1 MNTFRKLLLLGA
13 TLLALVFSSNAA
25 ASTSCYRTWHMG
37 LVLPAELEL
46 DPNAADGEV
55 LWSSTF
61 IPPVLK
67 TGQCT
72 TSGESTLSFRGGQ
85 LSGQPVGVYS
95 SGIPGVGA
103 RFKTKYR
110 NCPQGYWPVVC
121 TSAFEREPG
130 AIEFYVELVKIGP
143 IRPTAISCCGSELA
157 VLAPPFPEAAYV
169 SFAYAGR
176 VSVIMKRQPTCSFP
190 SNSSIQASLGTV
202 SVGSF
207 RGVGSTSPERPFKI
221 DLSCKGGDGVTP
233 MDAYVTLTDATDP
246 GNRSTVLTLS
256 PDSGAQGLGVE
267 VLSGTRVLGYGAD
280 SSELGNPG
288 QWKAGPVSPGTSIF
302 SIPLA
307 ARYVQTESVVTPG
320 SGNARATFT
329 MSYQ

>member
-25 ASTSCYRTWHMG
+25 ASVSCYSTWQMG
-37 LVLPAELEL
+37 LLLPAELEL
-46 DPNAADGEV
+46 DPNAANGEV

-61 IPPVLK
+61 IPPLLK
-67 TGQCT
+67 AGLCS
-72 TSGESTLSFRGGQ
+72 TSGETTLTFLGQ
-85 LSGQPVGVYS
+85 QESGQPAGVFYT
-95 SGIPGVGA
+95 GIPGVGA

-121 TSAFEREPG
+121 RSNFGPEPG
-130 AIEFYVELVKIGP
+130 PIEFYIELIKIGSL
-143 IRPTAISCCGSELA
+143 RPTTAYCCGVA
-157 VLAPPFPEAAYV
+157 VALMDPPYPEGAYV
-169 SFAYAGR
+169 GFTYAGT
-176 VSVIMKRQPTCSFP
+176 VSVIMKRKPTCSFP
-190 SNSSIQASLGTV
+190 SNSSIQASLATV
-202 SVGSF
+202 SAGSF

-256 PDSGAQGLGVE
+256 PESSAKGVGVE
-267 VLSGTRVLGYGAD
+267 VLNGTTVLGYGAD

-288 QWKAGPVSPGTSIF
+288 QWKAGTVSPGTSVF

-320 SGNARATFT
+320 SANARATFT